1 MQYENDLAFCRLEL
15 EHLEREKRDREMRE
29 LRDRE
34 LSDRLKDELMKNAVG
49 AGPRMPNTID
59 PHWLELHRRYV
70 THLHVD
76 ILYVLC
82 ATWPLQHDVC
92 IAGTLVLDLAVLHR
106 GQHCISLASSP
117 HLRDQARQHWVSW
130 SGNDLKD

>member
-1 MQYENDLAFCRLEL
+1 LEL

-70 THLHVD
+70 TCLVVD
-76 ILYVLC
+76 IFCVLF
-82 ATWPLQHDVC
+82 AAWLLQRDASV
-92 IAGTLVLDLAVLHR
+92 AGTLVLDQVVLHR
-106 GQHCISLASSP
+106 GQHCTSLASSP
-117 HLRDQARQHWVSW
+117 HLQDQARQHWVSW
-130 SGNDLKD
+130 SGNDLRD

>member
-1 MQYENDLAFCRLEL
+1 
-15 EHLEREKRDREMRE
+15 MRE

-70 THLHVD
+70 IHLDLGIFMCYLQRGCYNMIPLLQVPWSWTWRSSTGGSTAP
-76 ILYVLC
+76 V
-82 ATWPLQHDVC
+82 WPLPHTYGTKPGSTGSAG
-92 IAGTLVLDLAVLHR
+92 AGT
-106 GQHCISLASSP
+106 I
-117 HLRDQARQHWVSW
+117 
-130 SGNDLKD
+130 